1 VISSSLERYRFR
13 EALGEMM
20 NVARLE
26 INIWLMKNENDKTDA
41 GRVQTQ
47 MYGANFSSF
56 YVHLEPFLPLH
67 QLNYQ
72 EY

>member
-1 VISSSLERYRFR
+1 LADE
-13 EALGEMM
+13 EP
-20 NVARLE
+20 
-26 INIWLMKNENDKTDA
+26 ENDKTDA

-47 MYGANFSSF
+47 MYAMQISAAFTCIC
-56 YVHLEPFLPLH
+56 EPFLPLH